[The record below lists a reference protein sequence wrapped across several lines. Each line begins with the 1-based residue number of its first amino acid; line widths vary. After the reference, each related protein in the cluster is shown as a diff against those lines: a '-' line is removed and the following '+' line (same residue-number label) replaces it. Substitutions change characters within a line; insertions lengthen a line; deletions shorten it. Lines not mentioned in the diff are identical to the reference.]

1 MKTNQ
6 IEVKALC
13 IILRDNKE
21 ILVGLGYDEIKKEHF
36 GRIMGGGMNFGETAE
51 VAVRREI
58 KEELLCEIENLEFIK
73 LIENIFTY
81 NGEKGHQITFLYKG
95 ELANKDL
102 YTQEKIAVHD
112 TKSFEAEWL
121 SLDDVI
127 SGKVKLYPEFD
138 LSLLAV

>member
-1 MKTNQ
+1 MEPNQ

-13 IILRDNKE
+13 IILRDKSE
-21 ILVGLGYDEIKKEHF
+21 ILVGVGYDEIKKEHF
-36 GRIMGGGMNFGETAE
+36 GRIMGGGMNFGETAQ

-81 NGEKGHQITFLYKG
+81 NGEQGHQITFLYKG
-95 ELANKDL
+95 DLSNKELYK
-102 YTQEKIAVHD
+102 QEKILVHD

-121 SLDDVI
+121 PLSDVKN
-127 SGKVKLYPEFD
+127 GKVKLYPEFD
-138 LSLLAV
+138 IALLN